1 MKTTDNPIL
10 DLFNQD
16 EDLKK
21 LIVETFKDCKSSETI
36 KSTVSLRQS
45 VISEAGSMGNIETI
59 PSGFV
64 NDIKLRNAY
73 AEQIV
78 EESELMIRRIDHI
91 YIAAKEELEISLEKK
106 EITPEEFFTLCEIQQ
121 QNYLKLISQV
131 KTKRASLLA
140 DRCALWIRMK

>member
-1 MKTTDNPIL
+1 MKTTHNPIL
-10 DLFNQD
+10 DLINQD

-21 LIVETFKDCKSSETI
+21 LIVETFKDRKSSETK
-36 KSTVSLRQS
+36 KSTVSLCQS
-45 VISEAGSMGNIETI
+45 VISETGSTGNIETI

-91 YIAAKEELEISLEKK
+91 YNAAKEELEISLEKK
-106 EITPEEFFTLCEIQQ
+106 EITPEAFFTLCEILQ

-131 KTKRASLLA
+131 KRKRASLLA

>member
-10 DLFNQD
+10 DLINQD

-21 LIVETFKDCKSSETI
+21 LIVETFKDRKSSETI
-36 KSTVSLRQS
+36 KFTESLCQS
-45 VISEAGSMGNIETI
+45 VISETGSMGNIETI

-64 NDIKLRNAY
+64 NDIKLRNAF

-91 YIAAKEELEISLEKK
+91 RYAAKEELEISLEKK
-106 EITPEEFFTLCEIQQ
+106 EITPEEFFTLCEIRQ

-131 KTKRASLLA
+131 KRKRASLLA